1 MSLSSGGDVEG
12 GVNGKKS
19 ENGAPTLKVFR
30 RRWLVLAAFCFLSLL
45 NGFQWVQ
52 YAIVSDSVARY
63 YGVSLQAVD
72 WASMVYMLM
81 YVPFVAPASWMLDKK
96 GLRHT
101 VVLAAV
107 LNCLA
112 AWVKVASGR
121 PDLYAV
127 TMVGQAVAAVT
138 QAFVLAVPARLAAVW
153 FGAGEVATACAIGV
167 FGNQVGNAFGF
178 LLPPLVVKNQ
188 EDVDEL
194 GSELRTVYY
203 GVAAA
208 TTLSLLIILLG
219 RAPRAPQPLAS
230 AVAGLDGVLR
240 PAAVYRPPAPHPGL
254 RAARRHLRHQRGGL
268 LRHQHRAQPARQ
280 HRLPGKQRCWQHRV
294 GPGGGGLAGLH
305 RLRGSPG
312 RYPKIQGSN
321 ARSIRVVRRWH
332 DCVHGFVP
340 GDFHLG
346 RVPDKLLSG
355 IFSHGLPASWLRA
368 GRRADVPRARGD
380 VRRSAQRVSS
390 SVRHRLHGAVRAAAG
405 APERRRA
412 RRTPLGQRVSE
423 RRAAAGRPAHRPHT
437 ENAAQADGPSGPSLR
452 QIGPP
457 VFTCITNHKKRKTR
471 RKDIKE
477 LISHGRDSF
486 FTKLD

>member
-208 TTLSLLIILLG
+208 TTLSLLIILLVFQDAPPVPPSHSQALSQGSTASSGLLQSIG
-219 RAPRAPQPLAS
+219 RLLRTPGFALLVVTYGISVGAFYAISTVLNLLVNTVFPGNSDAGNIGLVLV
-230 AVAGLDGVLR
+230 VAGLLGSIVCGVLLDATR
-240 PAAVYRPPAPHPGL
+240 KYKEVTLGVYVLSVAGMIAFMASFLATSIWVVYLTSFFLGFFLTGYLPLGFELAVELTYPEPEGTSAGLLNVSAQVFGIVFTELCGLPLERQSGAEPAA
-254 RAARRHLRHQRGGL
+254 HL
-268 LRHQHRAQPARQ
+268 
-280 HRLPGKQRCWQHRV
+280 WV
-294 GPGGGGLAGLH
+294 N
-305 RLRGSPG
+305 GS
-312 RYPKIQGSN
+312 
-321 ARSIRVVRRWH
+321 
-332 DCVHGFVP
+332 
-340 GDFHLG
+340 
-346 RVPDKLLSG
+346 LSG
-355 IFSHGLPASWLRA
+355 ALLLGALLTALIPRTLR
-368 GRRADVPRARGD
+368 RQT
-380 VRRSAQRVSS
+380 AQ
-390 SVRHRLHGAVRAAAG
+390 
-405 APERRRA
+405 
-412 RRTPLGQRVSE
+412 
-423 RRAAAGRPAHRPHT
+423 
-437 ENAAQADGPSGPSLR
+437 AAQAS
-452 QIGPP
+452 
-457 VFTCITNHKKRKTR
+457 VK
-471 RKDIKE
+471 
-477 LISHGRDSF
+477 
-486 FTKLD
+486 